1 MAVGSRIPMESVG
14 KSESER
20 KGGKGKRM
28 SLLEETLNEANI
40 ERAVKAVMANGGA
53 PGVDGM
59 KTEELPGVFASH
71 GKEIAEAIRN
81 RTYEPMPVRRKEI
94 PKPNG
99 GVRKLGIPTARD
111 RVVQQAISQALS
123 PKADRFFSE
132 SSYGFR
138 PNRSAQQAIVR
149 CLELF
154 NDGYGW
160 IVDIDLAKF
169 FDNVPQDRLMSK
181 VHLLADDGTIE
192 SSIRKF
198 LKAGCVTSEGLEP
211 TEVGTPQ
218 GGPLSPLL
226 SNIYLDELDKE
237 LEARGLRFCRYADD
251 VVILVRSHMAA
262 KRVMASI
269 VSFIERRMKLKVNAE
284 KTKVVP
290 PNGLTYLGYS
300 FYRSG
305 ADGKWRA
312 CVSDEKFASLKSK
325 VRLLTKRSDPTPT
338 KETCKRVSRLLAGWI
353 NYFLLAD
360 MKGRMETL
368 WQWLKGRIRVIIYKK
383 WKNPKRREEALLKC
397 LALRERR
404 GDLNGWSEWKVQ
416 QKVRDA
422 KALGGYGDHYAKV
435 GKNAKLAFFLTDWI
449 LKMGH
454 LLNPVTYYLERR
466 KSLC

>member
-1 MAVGSRIPMESVG
+1 MGF
-14 KSESER
+14 ER

-40 ERAVKAVMANGGA
+40 QAAIKAVMANKGA

-81 RTYEPMPVRRKEI
+81 RAYEPMPVRRKEI

-111 RVVQQAISQALS
+111 RVVQQAISQAMS
-123 PKADRFFSE
+123 PKADAFFSE

-138 PNRSAQQAIVR
+138 PNRGAQMAIVK

-154 NDGYGW
+154 NDGYEW
-160 IVDIDLAKF
+160 AVDIDLAKF

-181 VHLLADDGTIE
+181 VHLVADDGTIE
-192 SSIRKF
+192 SLIRKF
-198 LKAGCVTSEGLEP
+198 LKAGCVASGGFEP

-251 VVILVRSHMAA
+251 VVILLRSHMAA
-262 KRVMASI
+262 RRVMGSV

-300 FYRSG
+300 FYKDKEGR
-305 ADGKWRA
+305 WRA
-312 CVSDEKFASLKSK
+312 RVSEEKFSSLKSK
-325 VRLLTKRSDPTPT
+325 VRMLTKRSDPTPT
-338 KETCKRVSRLLAGWI
+338 KETCKRVSRLLVGWI

-360 MKGRMETL
+360 MKGRMGEL
-368 WQWLKGRIRVIIYKK
+368 WQWVKGRIRAIIYKK
-383 WKNPKRREEALLKC
+383 WKKPKRREKALLKC
-397 LALRERR
+397 WEIRKRIEGLK
-404 GDLNGWSEWKVQ
+404 GWRIPDWGMR
-416 QKVRDA
+416 RDA
-422 KALGGYGDHYAKV
+422 RGLANQGNRYAKIAKSGAFAQFVSDSLLELGG
-435 GKNAKLAFFLTDWI
+435 LTNP
-449 LKMGH
+449 LK
-454 LLNPVTYYLERR
+454 YYLKRR
-466 KSLC
+466 NPTC

>member
-1 MAVGSRIPMESVG
+1 MESVG
-14 KSESER
+14 RLGSER

-28 SLLEETLNEANI
+28 GLLEETLNEANI
-40 ERAVKAVMANGGA
+40 ERAVKAVMANRGA
-53 PGVDGM
+53 PGVDGV
-59 KTEELPGVFASH
+59 KTEELPGIFASH

-81 RTYEPMPVRRKEI
+81 RAYEPMPVRRKEI
-94 PKPNG
+94 PKPSG

-123 PKADRFFSE
+123 PKADIFFSE

-138 PNRSAQQAIVR
+138 PNRSAQMAIVK

-154 NDGYGW
+154 NDGYEW

-181 VHLLADDGTIE
+181 VHLIANDGTIE
-192 SSIRKF
+192 SLIRKF
-198 LKAGCVTSEGLEP
+198 LKAGCVTESGLEP

-300 FYRSG
+300 FYRSR
-305 ADGKWRA
+305 ADGKWKAR
-312 CVSDEKFASLKSK
+312 VSDEKFASLKAK

-338 KETCKRVSRLLAGWI
+338 KETCKRVTRLLAGWI

-360 MKGRMETL
+360 MKGCMEAL

-383 WKNPKRREEALLKC
+383 WKKPRRREEALLECWEIRKR
-397 LALRERR
+397 LE
-404 GDLNGWSEWKVQ
+404 DLSGWRTSEWLMR
-416 QKVRDA
+416 RDA
-422 KALGGYGDHYAKV
+422 RGLAHQGNRYAKIAKNGTFTHFVSDSLLELGGLM
-435 GKNAKLAFFLTDWI
+435 NP
-449 LKMGH
+449 LK
-454 LLNPVTYYLERR
+454 YYLKR
-466 KSLC
+466 KESLS

>member
-1 MAVGSRIPMESVG
+1 
-14 KSESER
+14 
-20 KGGKGKRM
+20 M

-40 ERAVKAVMANGGA
+40 QAAIKVVMANKGA

-81 RTYEPMPVRRKEI
+81 RAYEPMPVRRKEI

-111 RVVQQAISQALS
+111 RVVQQAISQAMS
-123 PKADRFFSE
+123 PKADAFFSE

-138 PNRSAQQAIVR
+138 PNRGAQMAIVK

-154 NDGYGW
+154 NDGYEW
-160 IVDIDLAKF
+160 AVDIDLAKF

-181 VHLLADDGTIE
+181 VHLVADDGTIE
-192 SSIRKF
+192 SLIRKF
-198 LKAGCVTSEGLEP
+198 LKAGCVASGGFEP

-251 VVILVRSHMAA
+251 VVILLRSHMAA
-262 KRVMASI
+262 RRVMGSV

-300 FYRSG
+300 FYKDKEGR
-305 ADGKWRA
+305 WRA
-312 CVSDEKFASLKSK
+312 RVSEEKFSSLKSK
-325 VRLLTKRSDPTPT
+325 VRMLTKRSDPTPT
-338 KETCKRVSRLLAGWI
+338 KETCKRVSRLLTGWI

-360 MKGRMETL
+360 MKGRMEEL
-368 WQWLKGRIRVIIYKK
+368 WQWVKGRIRAIIYKK
-383 WKNPKRREEALLKC
+383 WKKPKRREKALLKC
-397 LALRERR
+397 WEIRKRIEGLK
-404 GDLNGWSEWKVQ
+404 GWKIPDWGMK
-416 QKVRDA
+416 RDA
-422 KALGGYGDHYAKV
+422 RGLANQGNRYAKIAKSGAFAQFVSDSLLELGG
-435 GKNAKLAFFLTDWI
+435 LTNP
-449 LKMGH
+449 LK
-454 LLNPVTYYLERR
+454 YYLKRR
-466 KSLC
+466 NSTC

>member
-1 MAVGSRIPMESVG
+1 MGA
-14 KSESER
+14 ER

-40 ERAVKAVMANGGA
+40 ERAIKAVMANRGA

-81 RTYEPMPVRRKEI
+81 RAYEPMPVRRKEI

-111 RVVQQAISQALS
+111 RVVQQAISQALT

-138 PNRSAQQAIVR
+138 PNRSAQQAIVK

-154 NDGYGW
+154 NDGYEW
-160 IVDIDLAKF
+160 AVDIDLAKF

-181 VHLLADDGTIE
+181 MHLVANDGTIE
-192 SSIRKF
+192 SLIRKF

-251 VVILVRSHMAA
+251 VVILVRRHMAA

-300 FYRSG
+300 FYKG
-305 ADGKWRA
+305 CDGKWKG
-312 CVSDEKFASLKSK
+312 CVSDAKFAMLKSK
-325 VRLLTKRSDPTPT
+325 IRLLTKRSDPTPT
-338 KETCKRVSRLLAGWI
+338 KDTCRRVSRLLAGWI

-360 MKGRMETL
+360 MTKRLQGL
-368 WQWLKGRIRVIIYKK
+368 WQWVKGRVRVIIYKK
-383 WKNPKRREEALLKC
+383 WKKPKRREEALLKC

-404 GDLNGWSEWKVQ
+404 GDLQGFPSQKIWRIRRNARMLSCLGNHYYSKVA
-416 QKVRDA
+416 R
-422 KALGGYGDHYAKV
+422 
-435 GKNAKLAFFLTDWI
+435 NANLAFFLCDWI
-449 LKMGH
+449 LETGH
-454 LLNPVTYYLERR
+454 LLNPVAYYLERK

>member
-1 MAVGSRIPMESVG
+1 MGF
-14 KSESER
+14 ER

-40 ERAVKAVMANGGA
+40 QAAIKAVMANKGA

-81 RTYEPMPVRRKEI
+81 RAYEPMPVRRKEI

-111 RVVQQAISQALS
+111 RVVQQAISQAMS
-123 PKADRFFSE
+123 PKADAFFSE

-138 PNRSAQQAIVR
+138 PNRGAQMAIVK

-154 NDGYGW
+154 NDGYEW
-160 IVDIDLAKF
+160 AVDIDLAKF

-181 VHLLADDGTIE
+181 VHLVADDGTIE
-192 SSIRKF
+192 SLIRKF
-198 LKAGCVTSEGLEP
+198 LKAGCVASGGFEP

-251 VVILVRSHMAA
+251 VVILLRSHMAA
-262 KRVMASI
+262 RRVMGSV

-300 FYRSG
+300 FYKDKEGR
-305 ADGKWRA
+305 WRA
-312 CVSDEKFASLKSK
+312 RVSEEKFSSLKSK
-325 VRLLTKRSDPTPT
+325 VRMLTKRSDPTPT
-338 KETCKRVSRLLAGWI
+338 KETCRRVSRLLVGWI

-360 MKGRMETL
+360 MKGRMGEL
-368 WQWLKGRIRVIIYKK
+368 WQWVKGRIRAIIYKK
-383 WKNPKRREEALLKC
+383 WKKPKRREKALLKC
-397 LALRERR
+397 WEIRKRIEGLK
-404 GDLNGWSEWKVQ
+404 GWRIPDWGMR
-416 QKVRDA
+416 RDA
-422 KALGGYGDHYAKV
+422 RGLANQGNRYAKIAKSGAFAQFVSDSLLELGG
-435 GKNAKLAFFLTDWI
+435 LTNP
-449 LKMGH
+449 LK
-454 LLNPVTYYLERR
+454 YYLKRR
-466 KSLC
+466 NPTC

>member
-1 MAVGSRIPMESVG
+1 MAVGTHSPSQP
-14 KSESER
+14 
-20 KGGKGKRM
+20 KGGWAPSGKEEKASEM

-40 ERAVKAVMANGGA
+40 QAAIKAVMTNKGA

-59 KTEELPGVFASH
+59 KTEQLPELFASH

-81 RTYEPMPVRRKEI
+81 RAYEPMPVRRKEI

-154 NDGYGW
+154 NDGYEW

-181 VHLLADDGTIE
+181 VHLVANDGTIE
-192 SSIRKF
+192 SLIRKF
-198 LKAGCVTSEGLEP
+198 LKAGCVTESGLEP

-300 FYRSG
+300 FYRNDG
-305 ADGKWRA
+305 DGKWRA
-312 CVSDEKFASLKSK
+312 RVSEEKFASLKSK

-338 KETCKRVSRLLAGWI
+338 KETCKRVSRMLVGWV
-353 NYFLLAD
+353 NYFSLAD
-360 MKGRMETL
+360 MKGRMEGL

-383 WKNPKRREEALLKC
+383 WKKPKRREEALLKC

-404 GDLNGWSEWKVQ
+404 GDLNGWSEWKIQ
-416 QKVRDA
+416 QKARDA

-449 LKMGH
+449 LEMGH
-454 LLNPVTYYLERR
+454 LLNPVAYYLERR

>member
-1 MAVGSRIPMESVG
+1 MGF
-14 KSESER
+14 ER

-40 ERAVKAVMANGGA
+40 QAAIKAVMANKGA

-81 RTYEPMPVRRKEI
+81 RAYEPMPVRRKEI

-111 RVVQQAISQALS
+111 RVVQQAISQAMS
-123 PKADRFFSE
+123 PKADAFFSE

-138 PNRSAQQAIVR
+138 PNRGAQMAIVK

-154 NDGYGW
+154 NDGYEW
-160 IVDIDLAKF
+160 AVDIDLAKF

-181 VHLLADDGTIE
+181 VHLVADDGTIE
-192 SSIRKF
+192 SLIRKF
-198 LKAGCVTSEGLEP
+198 LKAGCVASGGFEP

-251 VVILVRSHMAA
+251 VVILLRSHMAA
-262 KRVMASI
+262 RRVMGSV

-300 FYRSG
+300 FYKDKEGR
-305 ADGKWRA
+305 WRA
-312 CVSDEKFASLKSK
+312 RVSEEKFSSLKSK
-325 VRLLTKRSDPTPT
+325 VRMLTKRSDPTPT

-360 MKGRMETL
+360 MKGRMGEL
-368 WQWLKGRIRVIIYKK
+368 WQWVKGRIRAIIYKK
-383 WKNPKRREEALLKC
+383 WKKPKRREKALLKC
-397 LALRERR
+397 WEIRKRIEGLK
-404 GDLNGWSEWKVQ
+404 GWRIPDWGMR
-416 QKVRDA
+416 RDA
-422 KALGGYGDHYAKV
+422 RGLANQGNRYAKIAKSGAFAQFVSDSLLELGG
-435 GKNAKLAFFLTDWI
+435 LTNP
-449 LKMGH
+449 LK
-454 LLNPVTYYLERR
+454 YYLKRR
-466 KSLC
+466 NPTC

>member
-1 MAVGSRIPMESVG
+1 MGF
-14 KSESER
+14 ER

-40 ERAVKAVMANGGA
+40 QAAIKAVMANKGA

-81 RTYEPMPVRRKEI
+81 RAYEPMPVRRKEI

-111 RVVQQAISQALS
+111 RVVQQAISQAMS
-123 PKADRFFSE
+123 PKGDAFFSE

-138 PNRSAQQAIVR
+138 PNRGAQMAIVK

-154 NDGYGW
+154 NDGYEW
-160 IVDIDLAKF
+160 AVDIDLAKF

-181 VHLLADDGTIE
+181 VHLVADDGTIE
-192 SSIRKF
+192 SLIRKF
-198 LKAGCVTSEGLEP
+198 LKAGCVASGGFEP

-251 VVILVRSHMAA
+251 VVILLRSHMAA
-262 KRVMASI
+262 RRVMGSV

-300 FYRSG
+300 FYKDKEGR
-305 ADGKWRA
+305 WRA
-312 CVSDEKFASLKSK
+312 RVSEEKFSSLKSK
-325 VRLLTKRSDPTPT
+325 VRMLTKRSDPTPT
-338 KETCKRVSRLLAGWI
+338 KETCKRVSRLLVGWI

-360 MKGRMETL
+360 MKGRMGEL
-368 WQWLKGRIRVIIYKK
+368 WQWVKGRIRAIIYKK
-383 WKNPKRREEALLKC
+383 WKKPKRREKALLKC
-397 LALRERR
+397 WEIRKRIEGLK
-404 GDLNGWSEWKVQ
+404 GWRIPDWGMR
-416 QKVRDA
+416 RDA
-422 KALGGYGDHYAKV
+422 RGLANQGNRYAKIAKSGAFAQFVSDSLLELGG
-435 GKNAKLAFFLTDWI
+435 LTNP
-449 LKMGH
+449 LK
-454 LLNPVTYYLERR
+454 YYLKRR
-466 KSLC
+466 NPTC

>member
-1 MAVGSRIPMESVG
+1 
-14 KSESER
+14 
-20 KGGKGKRM
+20 M

-40 ERAVKAVMANGGA
+40 ERAIKAVMANRGA

-59 KTEELPGVFASH
+59 KTEELPGLFASH

-81 RTYEPMPVRRKEI
+81 RAYEPMPVRRREI

-111 RVVQQAISQALS
+111 RVVQQAIAQALS

-154 NDGYGW
+154 NDGYEW
-160 IVDIDLAKF
+160 AVDIDLAKF

-181 VHLLADDGTIE
+181 VHLVANDGTIE
-192 SSIRKF
+192 SLIRKF

-300 FYRSG
+300 FYKSKG
-305 ADGKWRA
+305 DGKWRA
-312 CVSDEKFASLKSK
+312 RVSDEKFASLKSK
-325 VRLLTKRSDPTPT
+325 VRMLTKRSDPTPT
-338 KETCKRVSRLLAGWI
+338 KETCKRVTRLLAGWI

-360 MKGRMETL
+360 MKGRMEDL

-383 WKNPKRREEALLKC
+383 WKKPKRREKALLECWEIRKR
-397 LALRERR
+397 LE
-404 GDLNGWSEWKVQ
+404 DLSGWKTPEWGMR
-416 QKVRDA
+416 RDA
-422 KALGGYGDHYAKV
+422 RALANQGNRYAKV
-435 GKNAKLAFFLTDWI
+435 AKSGTFAQFVSDSLLELGGLTNP
-449 LKMGH
+449 LK
-454 LLNPVTYYLERR
+454 YYLKRR
-466 KSLC
+466 EALC

>member
-1 MAVGSRIPMESVG
+1 MG
-14 KSESER
+14 
-20 KGGKGKRM
+20 
-28 SLLEETLNEANI
+28 LLEEVLNEANI
-40 ERAVKAVMANGGA
+40 ERAVKAVMANKGA

-59 KTEELPGVFASH
+59 KTEELPGVFATH
-71 GKEIAEAIRN
+71 GKEIREAIRN
-81 RTYEPMPVRRKEI
+81 RTYEPTPVRRKEI
-94 PKPNG
+94 PKPSG

-111 RVVQQAISQALS
+111 RVVQQAISQVLS

-154 NDGYGW
+154 NDGYEW
-160 IVDIDLAKF
+160 VVDIDLAKF

-181 VHLLADDGTIE
+181 VHLVANDGTVE
-192 SSIRKF
+192 SLVRKF

-251 VVILVRSHMAA
+251 VVILLRSHIAA
-262 KRVMASI
+262 RRVMKSV

-300 FYRSG
+300 FYKNKEER
-305 ADGKWRA
+305 WRA
-312 CVSDEKFASLKSK
+312 RVSEEKFAILKSK
-325 VRLLTKRSDPTPT
+325 VRTLTKRNDPTPT
-338 KETCKRVSRLLAGWI
+338 KEMCKRLTRLLRGWI
-353 NYFLLAD
+353 NYFGLAD
-360 MKGRMETL
+360 MRRRMEEL
-368 WQWLKGRIRVIIYKK
+368 WQWVKGRIRVIIYKK
-383 WKNPKRREEALLKC
+383 WKKPRKREEALLKC
-397 LALRERR
+397 WEIRKRTEDLSNWRIPDWGMKHDAR
-404 GDLNGWSEWKVQ
+404 GIASQGN
-416 QKVRDA
+416 
-422 KALGGYGDHYAKV
+422 HYAKIARSGIFAHYV
-435 GKNAKLAFFLTDWI
+435 SDSLLELGGLMNP
-449 LKMGH
+449 LK
-454 LLNPVTYYLERR
+454 YYLERR
-466 KSLC
+466 KSSC

>member
-1 MAVGSRIPMESVG
+1 MGF
-14 KSESER
+14 ER

-40 ERAVKAVMANGGA
+40 QAAIKAVMANKGA

-81 RTYEPMPVRRKEI
+81 RAYEPMPVRRKEI

-111 RVVQQAISQALS
+111 RVVQQAISQAMS
-123 PKADRFFSE
+123 PKADAFFSE

-138 PNRSAQQAIVR
+138 PNRGAQMAIVK

-154 NDGYGW
+154 NDGYEW
-160 IVDIDLAKF
+160 AVDIDLAKF

-181 VHLLADDGTIE
+181 VHLVADDGTIE
-192 SSIRKF
+192 SLIRKF
-198 LKAGCVTSEGLEP
+198 LKAGCVASGGFEP

-251 VVILVRSHMAA
+251 VVILLRSHMAA
-262 KRVMASI
+262 RRVMGSV

-300 FYRSG
+300 FYKDKEGR
-305 ADGKWRA
+305 WRA
-312 CVSDEKFASLKSK
+312 RVSEEKFSSLKSK
-325 VRLLTKRSDPTPT
+325 VRMLTKRSDPTPT
-338 KETCKRVSRLLAGWI
+338 KETCRRVSRLLVGWI

-360 MKGRMETL
+360 MKGRMEEL
-368 WQWLKGRIRVIIYKK
+368 WQWVKGRIRAIIYKK
-383 WKNPKRREEALLKC
+383 WKKPKRREKALLKC
-397 LALRERR
+397 WEIRKRIEGLK
-404 GDLNGWSEWKVQ
+404 GWRIPDWGMR
-416 QKVRDA
+416 RDA
-422 KALGGYGDHYAKV
+422 RGLANQGNRYAKIAKSGAFAQFVSDSLLELGG
-435 GKNAKLAFFLTDWI
+435 LTNP
-449 LKMGH
+449 LK
-454 LLNPVTYYLERR
+454 YYLKRR
-466 KSLC
+466 NPTC

>member
-1 MAVGSRIPMESVG
+1 
-14 KSESER
+14 
-20 KGGKGKRM
+20 M

-53 PGVDGM
+53 PGIDGM
-59 KTEELPGVFASH
+59 KTDELPALFASQ

-94 PKPNG
+94 PKPSG
-99 GVRKLGIPTARD
+99 GVRKLGIPTVRD
-111 RVVQQAISQALS
+111 RAVQQAISQALS
-123 PKADRFFSE
+123 PKADAAFSE

-154 NDGYGW
+154 NDGYEW
-160 IVDIDLAKF
+160 AVDIDLAKF

-181 VHLLADDGTIE
+181 VHLIAQDGTIE
-192 SSIRKF
+192 SLIRKF
-198 LKAGCVTSEGLEP
+198 LKAGCVTAEGLEP

-300 FYRSG
+300 FYRS
-305 ADGKWRA
+305 DGDGEKWRA
-312 CVSDEKFASLKSK
+312 RVSKEKFASLKSK
-325 VRLLTKRSDPTPT
+325 VRLLTKRNDPAPT

-360 MKGRMETL
+360 MTKRLQGL
-368 WQWLKGRIRVIIYKK
+368 WQWVKGRVRVIIYKK
-383 WKNPKRREEALLKC
+383 WKMPKRREEALLKC

-404 GDLNGWSEWKVQ
+404 GDLQGFPPQKIWRIRRNARMLSCLGNHYSKVA
-416 QKVRDA
+416 R
-422 KALGGYGDHYAKV
+422 
-435 GKNAKLAFFLTDWI
+435 NANLAFFLCDWV
-449 LKMGH
+449 LEAGH
-454 LLNPVTYYLERR
+454 LLNPVAYYLERKKPLR
-466 KSLC
+466 